1 MKQSGID
8 WIGEIPDDWKIEKFG
23 HVLKE
28 RNEKNN
34 PIISTERLSV
44 SIDIGVTLYSDKT
57 TNLDRFK
64 DDFSQY
70 KIAHEGDLVMPTPVA
85 SARRSPPSASAALSP
100 LNTSSPPLMRPAAM

>member
-70 KIAHEGDLVMPTPVA
+70 FDDHYPYKY
-85 SARRSPPSASAALSP
+85 SF
-100 LNTSSPPLMRPAAM
+100 NFSSLEQIYISLLFSCHSTICIDIFTE